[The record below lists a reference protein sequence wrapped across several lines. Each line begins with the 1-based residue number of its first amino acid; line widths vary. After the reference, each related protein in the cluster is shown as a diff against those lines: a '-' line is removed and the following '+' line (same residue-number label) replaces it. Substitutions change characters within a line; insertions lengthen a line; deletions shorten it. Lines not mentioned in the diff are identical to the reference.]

1 MSDSLQDETSARVSP
16 IVSAKEQPANQRQFE
31 STPAKKK
38 YGPDLAFTPTAATY
52 DKTRKQLGLEM
63 EGRWL
68 GAIPIGKF
76 LDDHLKPAE
85 TLAPLPMRAG
95 DPFRDV
101 PTGGVESA
109 RYDPFVSIDS
119 VFSNVMLQQRTRL

>member
-16 IVSAKEQPANQRQFE
+16 IVSAKEQPAAQRRFE

-38 YGPDLAFTPTAATY
+38 YGPDLAFTSTAATY
-52 DKTRKQLGLEM
+52 DKIRKQLALEM

-68 GAIPIGKF
+68 GAISIGKF

-85 TLAPLPMRAG
+85 ALAPSPMLVG
-95 DPFRDV
+95 DPFRGV
-101 PTGGVESA
+101 PTGGIESA

-119 VFSNVMLQQRTRL
+119 VFSNVMLRQRPRL